1 VSTYG
6 DTLKRPGF
14 QPFLWTQ
21 FLGAI
26 NDNLFKIVVS
36 MLAVRAAAPGA
47 DGRALSL
54 VGALFIVPFLLFS
67 GYAGQLADR
76 YSKRSILIVTKV
88 FEVVVMALGVAAL
101 VAGYVAAA
109 YAVLFLMALH
119 STFFSP
125 AKYGILPEALPES
138 DLSRANGLLE
148 MSTFVA
154 IVVGTAAGG
163 FLFDVWSDRVWL
175 IGVITLVLAVIGT
188 GTSLRIQRTA
198 AAAPQQEMRWN
209 PFGEIRD
216 GLVRLWGDRVLWP
229 TVVGLSYF
237 WFLGALLQLVVI
249 LFGTHIMGLDD
260 RWIGVLTTFAAIGI
274 GAGSIAAGRLSG
286 DKVELGLVPI
296 GAFGMGVFAIVLSGS
311 GDSFLRASVSL
322 SLIGFSGG
330 LFAVPLNA
338 ILQQRPDAAEKGRLI
353 ATNNFLN
360 VVGILLASALLWVAS
375 DVLKLTADR
384 IFLLGGIL
392 TVIGSVYVLARVPEF
407 WVRFSLWLLTHTIY
421 RIRIVG
427 QQHVP
432 TRGAALLVCNHLSHV
447 DGFLVGGCIQR
458 FVRFMVYRP
467 YYEHPM
473 LRWFLSR
480 IHAIPVAPGRD
491 AIASLERARQ
501 ELEAGHVVCIFA
513 EGQISRTANLL
524 PFKRGL
530 ERVAGGLDVPLIPVY
545 IDRVWG
551 SIFSFERG
559 KFFWKWPRRIPYAVT
574 VAFGRPMPSA
584 ATAAEVRLAVMEL
597 GCDTAGERHQ
607 ETDTLAGAFIRT
619 AKRRWKAAGVADSSA
634 VSLTF
639 GRALVSSL
647 LLAEWLRSRAREE
660 QQIGLLLPA
669 SAGGAL
675 ANIATA
681 IAGKVAV
688 NLNFTAGPEA
698 MAYAIDRAGIRRVLT
713 SRRFLTKAEIE
724 EAPGMVML
732 EDVLREFSA
741 LDKLRM
747 LVIAR
752 VLPAWWLV
760 RRYGRRSAADR
771 TAAIIF
777 SSGSTGTPKGIEL
790 THRNV
795 LANVHAIAQVFDMA
809 GNDVMIGVLPFFH
822 AFGYTGTLWFPL
834 LIGFG
839 AAYHPN
845 PLDAK
850 TIGDLTQKHR
860 GTILMSTPTF
870 CMAYVRKCERE
881 QFAQLRY
888 AVVGAE
894 KLRPAVADAFR
905 EKFGVELL
913 EGYGCTEMAPVVA
926 ANVPDVEDAGVRQHG
941 RRQGT
946 VGHPLPG
953 VAAKVVDPETFEGP
967 LFGREGLLLVR
978 GPSRMRGY
986 LGDAERTAEVIRD
999 GWYVTGDIASM
1010 DEEGFIRITDRL
1022 SRFSKLGGE
1031 MVPHIKIEESIAGL
1045 LSEAHACVVTSV
1057 PDETRGERLVAFFT
1071 DPSITGQA
1079 LWERLCQTDLPRLWL
1094 PKRED
1099 LHHIEAIP
1107 SLGTG
1112 KTDLRRVKQMAA
1124 EVAARGRMTVAGTQV
1139 EEARL

>member
-1 VSTYG
+1 MSSYTQ
-6 DTLKRPGF
+6 TLRRPGF

-36 MLAVRAAAPGA
+36 MLAVRAATPGA

-54 VGALFIVPFLLFS
+54 VGALFILPFLLFS

-76 YSKRSILIVTKV
+76 HSKRSILIVTKI

-101 VAGYVAAA
+101 AAGYLATA

-125 AKYGILPEALPES
+125 AKYGILPEVLPES

-163 FLFDVWSDRVWL
+163 FMFDVWSERLWL
-175 IGVITLVLAVIGT
+175 IGVITLILAVIGSA
-188 GTSLRIQRTA
+188 TSLRINRVA

-296 GAFGMGVFAIVLSGS
+296 GAFGMGLFAIVLSVS
-311 GDSFLRASVSL
+311 GDSFLLASL
-322 SLIGFSGG
+322 SLTLIGFSGG

-338 ILQQRPDAAEKGRLI
+338 ILQQRPDPAEKGRLI

-360 VVGILLASALLWVAS
+360 VVGILLASALLWLTS
-375 DVLKLTADR
+375 DVLKLSADR
-384 IFLLGGIL
+384 IFLVGGIL

-407 WVRFSLWLLTHTIY
+407 FVRFSLWLLTHTVY
-421 RIRIVG
+421 RIRIIG

-432 TRGAALLVCNHLSHV
+432 TRGPALLVCNHLSHV

-467 YYEHPM
+467 YYEHPT

-480 IHAIPVAPGRD
+480 IHAIPVAPGRE
-491 AIASLERARQ
+491 AIASLDRARK

-530 ERVAGGLDVPLIPVY
+530 ERIAGGLAVPIIPVY

-574 VAFGRPMPSA
+574 VSFGRPLPST
-584 ATAAEVRLAVMEL
+584 ATAPEVRLAVMEL
-597 GCDTAGERHQ
+597 GCDTAGERHHQ
-607 ETDTLAGAFIRT
+607 AHTLAGAFIRT
-619 AKRRWKAAGVADSSA
+619 AKRRWKAFGFADSSGL
-634 VSLTF
+634 SLTF

-647 LLAEWLRSRAREE
+647 LLSEWLRRRARDEE
-660 QQIGLLLPA
+660 QIGLLLPA

-675 ANIATA
+675 ANVATA
-681 IAGKVAV
+681 LAGKVAV
-688 NLNFTAGPEA
+688 NLNFTAGPQA
-698 MAYAIDRAGIRRVLT
+698 MAYAIDRSRIRTVVT

-724 EAPGMVML
+724 ETPAMVML
-732 EDVLREFSA
+732 EDVLREFSSF
-741 LDKLRM
+741 DQLRM
-747 LVIAR
+747 LVVAR
-752 VLPAWWLV
+752 MLPARWLV
-760 RRYGRRSAADR
+760 RRYGRRANADR

-777 SSGSTGTPKGIEL
+777 SSGSTGTPKGVEL

-795 LANVHAIAQVFDMA
+795 LANVHAVAQVFDMRS
-809 GNDVMIGVLPFFH
+809 NDVMIGVLPFFH

-834 LIGFG
+834 LTGFG
-839 AAYHPN
+839 AVYHPN
-845 PLDAK
+845 PMDAK
-850 TIGDLTQKHR
+850 TIGDLTEEHG

-870 CMAYVRKCERE
+870 CMSYARKCRPG
-881 QFAQLRY
+881 QFAQVRY

-905 EKFGVELL
+905 ERFGIQLL
-913 EGYGCTEMAPVVA
+913 EGYGCTEMAPVIA
-926 ANVPDVEDAGVRQHG
+926 ANVPDVEDAGVRQRG
-941 RRQGT
+941 TQPGT
-946 VGHPLPG
+946 VGHTLPG
-953 VAAKVVDPETFEGP
+953 VAAKVVDPETFDGP

-978 GPSRMRGY
+978 GPNRMRGY
-986 LGDAERTAEVIRD
+986 LGDPERTAEVIRD

-1045 LSEAHACVVTSV
+1045 LTESHECVVTSV
-1057 PDETRGERLVAFFT
+1057 PDEAKGERLVAFFT
-1071 DPSITGQA
+1071 DPSLTAHA
-1079 LWERLCQTDLPRLWL
+1079 LWERLCQTELPRLWL

-1099 LHHIEAIP
+1099 LHHIDAIP

-1124 EVAARGRMTVAGTQV
+1124 EITARGRTAAGTQA

>member
-1 VSTYG
+1 LSTYG
-6 DTLKRPGF
+6 TTLRQRGF

-21 FLGAI
+21 FLGAV

-36 MLAVRAAAPGA
+36 MLAVRAAAPGQ

-54 VGALFIVPFLLFS
+54 VGALFILPFLLFS

-76 YSKRSILIVTKV
+76 YSKRTILIVTKV
-88 FEVVVMALGVAAL
+88 LEIVVMALGL
-101 VAGYVAAA
+101 VALAAGYLSAA

-125 AKYGILPEALPES
+125 AKYGILPETLPDS

-163 FLFDVWSDRVWL
+163 FMFDIWRDRVWL
-175 IGVITLVLAVIGT
+175 IGAVTLVLAVIGT
-188 GTSLRIQRTA
+188 VASLHIRPVA
-198 AAAPQQEMRWN
+198 PAAPQQTFQWN
-209 PFGEIRD
+209 PLSEIRD
-216 GLVRLWGDRVLWP
+216 GLARLWSDRVLWP
-229 TVVGLSYF
+229 TVIGLSYF

-249 LFGTHIMGLDD
+249 LFGTHVMGLDD
-260 RWIGVLTTFAAIGI
+260 RWIGVLTTFAAVGI
-274 GAGSIAAGRLSG
+274 GAGSMAAGRLSG

-296 GAFGMGVFAIVLSGS
+296 GAFGMGIFSIALAGS
-311 GDSFLRASVSL
+311 GDSFLRASVCL
-322 SLIGFSGG
+322 TLIGFSGG

-360 VVGILLASALLWVAS
+360 VVGILLASGLLWIAS
-375 DVLKLTADR
+375 DRFRLTADR
-384 IFLLGGIL
+384 IFLIGGIL
-392 TVIGSVYVLARVPEF
+392 TVAGSVYVLARVPEF
-407 WVRFSLWLLTHTIY
+407 FVRFSLWLVTHTIY

-432 TRGAALLVCNHLSHV
+432 GRGPALLVCNHLSHV

-467 YYEHPM
+467 YYEQPL

-480 IHAIPVAPGRD
+480 IHAIPIAPGRD
-491 AIASLERARQ
+491 SMASLDRARK

-530 ERVAGGLDVPLIPVY
+530 ERIAGGLDVPIIPVY

-551 SIFSFERG
+551 SIFSYERG
-559 KFFWKWPRRIPYAVT
+559 RFFWKWPRRIPYSVT
-574 VAFGRPMPSA
+574 VAFGSPLPST
-584 ATAAEVRLAVMEL
+584 ATAPEVRLAVMEL
-597 GCDTAGERHQ
+597 GCDTAGQRYRD
-607 ETDTLAGAFIRT
+607 TATLASAFIRT
-619 AKRRWKAAGVADSSA
+619 AKRRWSAFAVADSSGL
-634 VSLTF
+634 SLTF
-639 GRALVSSL
+639 GRTLVSSL
-647 LLAEWLRSRAREE
+647 LLADWLRTHAQDQE
-660 QQIGLLLPA
+660 QIGLLLPA

-675 ANIATA
+675 ANVATA

-688 NLNFTAGPEA
+688 NLNFTAGPQA
-698 MAYAIDRAGIRRVLT
+698 MAYAIDRAGIRTILT
-713 SRRFLTKAEIE
+713 SRRFLSKAEIE
-724 EAPGMVML
+724 EASGMVML
-732 EDVLREFSA
+732 EDVLRRLTPFA
-741 LDKLRM
+741 KLRM
-747 LVIAR
+747 LVFAR
-752 VLPAWWLV
+752 VLPTWWLT
-760 RRYGRRSAADR
+760 RRYGQRSQADR
-771 TAAIIF
+771 TASIIF
-777 SSGSTGTPKGIEL
+777 SSGSTGTPKGVQL

-795 LANVHAIAQVFDMA
+795 LANVHAVAQVFDMRR
-809 GNDVMIGVLPFFH
+809 NDVMIGVLPFFH

-834 LIGFG
+834 ITGFG

-845 PLDAK
+845 PMDAK
-850 TIGDLTQKHR
+850 TIGELTEKHR

-870 CMAYVRKCERE
+870 CMSYVRKCQRE
-881 QFAQLRY
+881 QFAALRY

-894 KLRPAVADAFR
+894 KLRPAMGDAFR

-926 ANVPDVEDAGVRQHG
+926 ANVPDVDDGGVRQRG
-941 RRQGT
+941 MRTGT
-946 VGHPLPG
+946 VGHALPG
-953 VAAKVVDPETFEGP
+953 VAAKVVDPDTFAGP
-967 LFGREGLLLVR
+967 LFDREGLLLVK
-978 GPSRMRGY
+978 GPSRMLGY
-986 LGDAERTAEVIRD
+986 LGDAERTAEVVRD

-1010 DEEGFIRITDRL
+1010 DEHGFIRITDRL

-1031 MVPHIKIEESIAGL
+1031 MVPHIRIEESIADL
-1045 LSEAHACVVTSV
+1045 LTEPHACAVTAV
-1057 PDETRGERLVAFFT
+1057 ADESRGERLVAFYT
-1071 DPSITGQA
+1071 DPSLTPQT
-1079 LWERLCQTDLPRLWL
+1079 LWERLCHTELPRLWL

-1099 LHHIEAIP
+1099 LHHIDAIP
-1107 SLGTG
+1107 TLGTG
-1112 KTDLRRVKQMAA
+1112 KMDLRQIKQLATD
-1124 EVAARGRMTVAGTQV
+1124 VTARGRAASAATPA